1 MDRSCLLGYD
11 GGSTGLPPM
20 NGSPPAVN
28 APRIIL
34 VALGLLLGV
43 HVLRLM
49 LGPAA
54 DVEVLRLFAF
64 IPARYS
70 DVVPGVRFEFGGGLA
85 AKIWSFVTYMVLHGD
100 WTHLIFNSLW
110 LLAFG
115 SAVAW
120 RIGTER
126 FIAFTICCGVAGA
139 LFHLAAHWGE
149 PFPVIGASA
158 AISGHMAG
166 AIRFVF
172 RAAGPFGALGRPGE
186 MQRRVPLASIA
197 ETFQERRSLA
207 FLAVWL
213 FINLGL
219 GLGAI
224 TFGEATGIA
233 WEAHIGGFAFGLF
246 FFGLF
251 DRKLPPLRAF

>member
-1 MDRSCLLGYD
+1 
-11 GGSTGLPPM
+11 M

-28 APRIIL
+28 APRVVL
-34 VALGLLLGV
+34 VLLGV
-43 HVLRLM
+43 MLAVHLVRQF
-49 LGPAA
+49 LGPETN
-54 DVEVLRLFAF
+54 VEILRLFAF
-64 IPARYS
+64 IPIRYAQVS
-70 DVVPGVRFEFGGGLA
+70 PGRYLDVGGGWA
-85 AKIWSFVTYMVLHGD
+85 AGIWTFTTYMFLHGD
-100 WTHLIFNSLW
+100 WTHILFNGLW
-110 LLAFG
+110 MLAFG

-120 RIGTER
+120 RVGAER
-126 FIAFTICCGVAGA
+126 FLAFTVACGAAGA
-139 LFHLAAHWGE
+139 LVHLASHWGE

-158 AISGHMAG
+158 AISGHMAA

-207 FLAVWL
+207 FLAVWM

-219 GLGAI
+219 GLGAV
-224 TFGEATGIA
+224 TFGEGTGIA
-233 WEAHIGGFAFGLF
+233 WEAHVGGFAFGLF

-251 DRKLPPLRAF
+251 DRKWPPLRAF

>member
-1 MDRSCLLGYD
+1 
-11 GGSTGLPPM
+11 M
-20 NGSPPAVN
+20 NASAPAVN
-28 APRIIL
+28 APRVIL
-34 VALGLLLGV
+34 AMLGLMVAVHAARLVIGTDANFDLL
-43 HVLRLM
+43 RF
-49 LGPAA
+49 
-54 DVEVLRLFAF
+54 FAF
-64 IPARYS
+64 IPLRYAE
-70 DVVPGVRFEFGGGLA
+70 VAPGEYIEVGGGWA
-85 AKIWSFVTYMVLHGD
+85 AGLWTFVTYMLLHGD
-100 WTHLIFNSLW
+100 WTHLLFNSLW

-120 RIGTER
+120 RIGTSR
-126 FIAFTICCGVAGA
+126 FIAFTLCCGAAGA
-139 LFHLAAHWGE
+139 LVHLIAHWGE

-158 AISGHMAG
+158 AISGHMAA

-172 RAAGPFGALGRPGE
+172 RASGPLGALGRPGE

-219 GLGAI
+219 GIGAV
-224 TFGEATGIA
+224 TFGEGSGIA

-251 DRKLPPLRAF
+251 DRKWPPLRAF